1 MLHQTKRVAME
12 QYEKILTQQLTG
24 DAILTA
30 IVILLF
36 IAISIALYVDWKK
49 HPKGEEK
56 KVIIVTFILATCI
69 LVGGSIFGLSNVFK
83 IKKDMDNQDYIIY
96 CGEYSLEE
104 PAKRSQFCYIYTG
117 DERIKLRYRV
127 ENFKEGT
134 YNGYIVYA
142 KNSLIVVDRYD

>member
-30 IVILLF
+30 IVILLS

-56 KVIIVTFILATCI
+56 REIIVTFILVTCI
-69 LVGGSIFGLSNVFK
+69 FSW
-83 IKKDMDNQDYIIY
+83 
-96 CGEYSLEE
+96 
-104 PAKRSQFCYIYTG
+104 R
-117 DERIKLRYRV
+117 
-127 ENFKEGT
+127 
-134 YNGYIVYA
+134 
-142 KNSLIVVDRYD
+142 

>member
-56 KVIIVTFILATCI
+56 SVIIVTFILVTCI
-69 LVGGSIFGLSNVFK
+69 LVGSSIFGLSAVFK
-83 IKKDMDNQDYIIY
+83 IKKIWII
-96 CGEYSLEE
+96 
-104 PAKRSQFCYIYTG
+104 
-117 DERIKLRYRV
+117 RITSSTAESIHWRNLP
-127 ENFKEGT
+127 KEVSSAISTPGM
-134 YNGYIVYA
+134 NA
-142 KNSLIVVDRYD
+142 